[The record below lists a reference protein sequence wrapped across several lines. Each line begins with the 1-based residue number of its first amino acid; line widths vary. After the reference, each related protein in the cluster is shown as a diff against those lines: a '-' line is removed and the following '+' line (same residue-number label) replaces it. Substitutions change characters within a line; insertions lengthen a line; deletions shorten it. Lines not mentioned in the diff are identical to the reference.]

1 MGRGTMTDVVQMLKE
16 AEDHTG
22 RHAFDLP
29 AALRAAQRR
38 SRRRRI
44 GQVSASVT
52 FVAALGVVFWG
63 GWANQ
68 PDRPYPPARVV
79 YPKPGPTTVV
89 VPDLVGL
96 SGNELEERVS
106 GLGLQDAWKPW
117 ASIASNDAPEGTV
130 LAQYPPAG
138 SSLEGRRIELTFSA
152 GGPAVDVS
160 RIPPEAAAL
169 IGPTLMDGEQVLVVE
184 TEAGTAYKT
193 DALLAGPC
201 AAVRLAYRTFPDPTY
216 GDRCY

>member
-1 MGRGTMTDVVQMLKE
+1 MTDVVEMLKE

-22 RHAFDLP
+22 RQAFDLA

-44 GQVSASVT
+44 TQVSASITLVT
-52 FVAALGVVFWG
+52 ALGAVFLG
-63 GWANQ
+63 GWVDQ
-68 PDRPYPPARVV
+68 TRPPHPPARVV
-79 YPKPGPTTVV
+79 TPKPGPTTVV
-89 VPDLVGL
+89 VPHLVGL
-96 SGNELEERVS
+96 SDGDLEERLA
-106 GLGLQDAWKPW
+106 GLGLQDAWTPW
-117 ASIASNDAPEGTV
+117 AYIASNDAPEGTV

-138 SSLEGRRIELTFSA
+138 DLLEGRRIELTFSA
-152 GGPAVDVS
+152 GGPAVDLSQV
-160 RIPPEAAAL
+160 PPDAAEL
-169 IGPTLMDGEQVLVVE
+169 IGPTLMDGEKVLVIE

-216 GDRCY
+216 GDRCYQ

>member
-1 MGRGTMTDVVQMLKE
+1 MTDVRQMLKE

-22 RHAFDLP
+22 RQSFDLP
-29 AALRAAQRR
+29 AALRAAHRR

-44 GQVSASVT
+44 SQASASISLL
-52 FVAALGVVFWG
+52 AALGAVISLN
-63 GWANQ
+63 WAQQ
-68 PDRPYPPARVV
+68 PEPPEPPTPARAVT
-79 YPKPGPTTVV
+79 PAPPPTTVV
-89 VPDLVGL
+89 VPDVVGL
-96 SGNELEERVS
+96 SGSALDERLS
-106 GLGLQDAWKPW
+106 SLGLQDVWKPW
-117 ASIASNDAPEGTV
+117 ADVASNDAPQGTV

-138 SSLEGRRIELTFSA
+138 SSLEGRRLELTFSA

-160 RIPPEAAAL
+160 QIPPEAAAL
-169 IGPTLMDGEQVLVVE
+169 IAPTLMDGEKVLVVE

-201 AAVRLAYRTFPDPTY
+201 AAVRLAYRAFPDPTY